1 MLILLLRFMINF
13 SKFKSLF
20 HNENKKLMNSVEEKF
35 IKKENTIKSRIV
47 SKKLNLFFF
56 EILFFQSRN

>member
-1 MLILLLRFMINF
+1 MINF

-56 EILFFQSRN
+56 EILFFQSIN